1 MRGVVQEVLPV
12 LLLQQPPEEGL
23 PEVGGHLDADPLPG
37 LGCGHPAEPALRLRR
52 RIQPRQ
58 VQWLLREKSLEWTI
72 VEITCLNAL

>member
-37 LGCGHPAEPALRLRR
+37 LGGGHPAEPALSLHRR
-52 RIQPRQ
+52 VQPRQ
-58 VQWLLREKSLEWTI
+58 VQRLLGSR
-72 VEITCLNAL
+72 V